1 MGHHFD
7 HLAGSQF
14 LTKSGARREFFRLF
28 SGQLVE
34 SISEREILRPALPD
48 YTEAGAGMLDR
59 EATQTGD
66 ATSLLS
72 VSRLRTA
79 TQRTK

>member
-1 MGHHFD
+1 M
-7 HLAGSQF
+7 
-14 LTKSGARREFFRLF
+14 
-28 SGQLVE
+28 
-34 SISEREILRPALPD
+34 PD
-48 YTEAGAGMLDR
+48 Q

-79 TQRTK
+79 TQGTKKPRDSGASGADDGNRTRVISLED